1 MDFANDEKLRM
12 CSAAAT
18 GVYIRLMCI
27 LHKSKEYGKLKVC
40 NEFVY
45 TKHDTNVI
53 QTAIQNADEKE
64 ILYSKFAENLTKQMP
79 YTNETIKLGLLELDY
94 YGVIR
99 LDGDTLYQPR
109 MVKDAALSEKRSKSV
124 NKRWSGE
131 KEQGESESFVHTK
144 VDTNINTKVDTNT
157 EYENEYEYEY
167 NIIEEERKG
176 VQGKREPTTKS
187 TQRRFTPPTLEE
199 VMEYCK
205 ERNNGIDPIQ
215 FFDFYEANGWIQ
227 GKGKP
232 IKDWK
237 AAVRTWERNGV
248 VTTNGSRNGQRTETK
263 NATGRPNEV
272 QGSTTETRS
281 RRSTI

>member
-53 QTAIQNADEKE
+53 QTAIQNEDAKE

-157 EYENEYEYEY
+157 EYENEYEY

-176 VQGKREPTTKS
+176 VQGKRKPTTKS
-187 TQRRFTPPTLEE
+187 TQRRFTPPTIEE
-199 VMEYCK
+199 VMEYCQ

-248 VTTNGSRNGQRTETK
+248 VTTNSSRNGQRTETK

-272 QGSTTETRS
+272 QGSTTETRT